1 MATID
6 LGKIKQVFRGTY
18 NNATAY
24 VPDDLVVFTDTGIT
38 STYICTTA
46 STGNNPS
53 SGGTAHANWAYIA
66 KGVTDPIPSQSGQS
80 GKFLTTNGSA
90 LSFGEVSAGI
100 TDADQWRV
108 TSNFNGTNGGGDINS
123 NWERN
128 DNNFDKIGNGMTESS
143 GIFTFP
149 STGIWRITTCFNANG
164 TNLQYL
170 GYTIHVTTNNSNYS
184 EIAENYDSCG
194 QGTAYFNNVVVDAIF
209 DCTNTSTH
217 KVKFRH
223 SASGNFT
230 FEGHSTYQ
238 RSGVTFIRL
247 GDT

>member
-100 TDADQWRV
+100 TEADQWRV
-108 TSNFNGTNGGGDINS
+108 TSNFNSNSATHLINS

-128 DNNFDKIGNGMTESS
+128 DTHFDKIGTGMSESS
-143 GIFTFP
+143 GVFTFP
-149 STGIWRITTCFNANG
+149 STGIYLIKFQLNCQGSNM
-164 TNLQYL
+164 QYM
-170 GYTIHVTTNNSNYS
+170 GNYIQISPDSGSSYYTR
-184 EIAENYDSCG
+184 AQNYDSGG
-194 QGTAYFNNVVVDAIF
+194 QTGYFGANYCECIVDVTNASLFRARFYVSSSGAITTEGTSND
-209 DCTNTSTH
+209 
-217 KVKFRH
+217 
-223 SASGNFT
+223 
-230 FEGHSTYQ
+230 Q
-238 RSGVTFIRL
+238 RTGVTFIKL

>member
-100 TDADQWRV
+100 TDVDQWRV
-108 TSNFNGTNGGGDINS
+108 SANFNGSSGGGDIS
-123 NWERN
+123 ANWERN

-149 STGIWRITTCFNANG
+149 STGIWRIIVCFNANG
-164 TNLQYL
+164 TNLQYV
-170 GYTIHVTTNNSNYS
+170 GYSVHATTNNSNYS

-223 SASGNFT
+223 SSSGNFT